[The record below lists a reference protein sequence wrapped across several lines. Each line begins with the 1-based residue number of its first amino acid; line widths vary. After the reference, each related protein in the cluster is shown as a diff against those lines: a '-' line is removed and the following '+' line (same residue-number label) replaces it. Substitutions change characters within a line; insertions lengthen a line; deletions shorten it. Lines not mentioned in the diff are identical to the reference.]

1 MRKFRNQFIN
11 LILVTIVIL
20 VIIGIAA
27 NTSWGSN
34 VFGAP
39 VKFVVSPFQAFFT
52 WMGGGLSGI
61 GNYFGDT
68 VKLNQENMQYQAKII
83 DQENQ
88 IRQLNE
94 FKIENT
100 DLRKV
105 LNLVRNYEK
114 FNSVGGNIIAKEP
127 GNWFNTF
134 TIDVGSDDGVKNDC
148 PVVSGEGLVGR
159 VVSVSAGSSVVIS
172 VIDPYSKVSG
182 YNSRTQELVI
192 SVRGDIN
199 LAKTGK
205 CRLEFVDENI
215 EVGDLIVTS
224 GISDIFPR
232 GFSIGKVTEIH
243 QSSSQLDSYAVIQPS
258 VDFGKIREV
267 FVLTQKKMR

>member
-1 MRKFRNQFIN
+1 MN
-11 LILVTIVIL
+11 LIIATIVIF
-20 VIIGIAA
+20 VIIGISS

-39 VKFVVSPFQAFFT
+39 VKLIVSPFQAFFS
-52 WMGGGLSGI
+52 WVGGGISGI
-61 GNYFGDT
+61 GNYFGDAA
-68 VKLNQENMQYQAKII
+68 KLKLDNEKLQAQIAE
-83 DQENQ
+83 QENQ
-88 IRQLNE
+88 IRDLNE
-94 FKIENT
+94 LKSENS

-105 LNLVRNYEK
+105 LNLLKDFEK
-114 FNSVGGNIIAKEP
+114 FDKVGGNIIAKEP

-134 TIDVGSDDGVKNDC
+134 TLDVGSDDGVKNDC

-159 VVSVSAGSSVVIS
+159 VVSVSSGSSVVMS

-199 LAKTGK
+199 LAKSGK
-205 CRLEFVDENI
+205 CRLEFVDEDI
-215 EVGDLIVTS
+215 ENGDLIVTS

-232 GFSIGKVTEIH
+232 GLSIGRVTEIH

-258 VDFGKIREV
+258 VDFGKIHEV
-267 FVLTQKKMR
+267 FVLTQKKK